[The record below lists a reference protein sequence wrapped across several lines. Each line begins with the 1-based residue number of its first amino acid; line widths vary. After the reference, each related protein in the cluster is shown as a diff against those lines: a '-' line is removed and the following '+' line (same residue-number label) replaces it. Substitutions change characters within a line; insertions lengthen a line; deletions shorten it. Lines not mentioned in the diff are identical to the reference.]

1 MFLQEQEA
9 RLEEAAAAD
18 AENAAEAAAQL
29 AALQAQLAEQAQ
41 RAEQAGAEGA
51 RAVELEKKFAV
62 AKKKIAVG
70 YLVIFR

>member
-18 AENAAEAAAQL
+18 AANAAEAAAQL

-41 RAEQAGAEGA
+41 RAEQAGA